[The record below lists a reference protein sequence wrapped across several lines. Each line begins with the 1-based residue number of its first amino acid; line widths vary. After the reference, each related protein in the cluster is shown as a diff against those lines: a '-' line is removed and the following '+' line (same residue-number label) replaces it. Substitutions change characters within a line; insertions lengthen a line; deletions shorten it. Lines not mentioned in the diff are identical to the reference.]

1 MRNQQRW
8 DRLLLGV
15 DSMPLATGINLV
27 DVSGQ
32 YRIGDGS
39 EIVRYSIATPVITS
53 ESRRR
58 GNRVI
63 HISIH
68 ADGRLCPF
76 PSWDTKKTSPVR
88 ADALTGEVCA
98 TRRRGASV
106 GHLMTLVTRPE
117 PTVRPPSRMAKPRPS
132 SMAMGWM
139 SWTVISVVSPGMTIS
154 VPSGRVMTPV
164 TSVVRK

>member
-8 DRLLLGV
+8 DRPLLGV

-39 EIVRYSIATPVITS
+39 EIVRYSIATPFITS

-88 ADALTGEVCA
+88 ADALTGEVWCYAEARSVSGSLDDLGDAAGADGAA
-98 TRRRGASV
+98 T
-106 GHLMTLVTRPE
+106 L
-117 PTVRPPSRMAKPRPS
+117 
-132 SMAMGWM
+132 
-139 SWTVISVVSPGMTIS
+139 
-154 VPSGRVMTPV
+154 
-164 TSVVRK
+164 

>member
-1 MRNQQRW
+1 MRDQQRW
-8 DRLLLGV
+8 DRLLIGV

-27 DVSGQ
+27 DELGQ

-39 EIVRYSIATPVITS
+39 EIVRYGIATPFITPG
-53 ESRRR
+53 SRTRR
-58 GNRVI
+58 NSVI

-68 ADGRLCPF
+68 VDGRLRPF
-76 PSWDTKKTSPVR
+76 PSWDTKKTSPVG
-88 ADALTGEVCA
+88 AAALTGEVWCYA
-98 TRRRGASV
+98 EARRSV